1 MLFKLPHLATAVRQ
15 TFALPLTLFM
25 IMTQPLG
32 QRFIIQWAA
41 ATAVALLTASV
52 AMPALCPLWL
62 SISQWVVLRRYMT
75 RAWQWLLAT
84 VIGGYLAFTVLFL
97 FAMLLG
103 AYLDSSYPINNN
115 WVADITVL
123 SLLLAAFLLAGAIR
137 SSIQCLT
144 LTGQTAPYRQ
154 WIWTGAIA
162 TVVSL
167 IAAAVLSHTVLPLG
181 LEFSDV
187 ASELPLGWM
196 AVWGLSGLLGG
207 WIEARSL
214 SQIFSSQAF

>member
-1 MLFKLPHLATAVRQ
+1 ML
-15 TFALPLTLFM
+15 M
-25 IMTQPLG
+25 IMTQPFG
-32 QRFIIQWAA
+32 QRFVIQWAA

-62 SISQWVVLRRYMT
+62 SIGQWVVLRRYMT
-75 RAWQWLLAT
+75 KAWQWLLAT

-97 FAMLLG
+97 SAMLLG
-103 AYLDSSYPINNN
+103 AYLDSSYLINNN
-115 WVADITVL
+115 WVDDVTVL
-123 SLLLAAFLLAGAIR
+123 SMLVTAFLLAGAIR

-144 LTGQTAPYRQ
+144 LTRRTAPYKR

-167 IAAAVLSHTVLPLG
+167 ITAVVLSHTVLPLG
-181 LEFSDV
+181 LELSGV
-187 ASELPLGWM
+187 AGKLPLGWM

-214 SQIFSSQAF
+214 SKIFA